1 MWMRLRSRDL
11 SARKCL
17 CHAGER
23 MASACKDARGVPG
36 YSHSWSSIPDPIY
49 IYMYI
54 YMYIYIY
61 IYIHVGRPCQYSR
74 TLGSMMGYTFR
85 KSK

>member
-61 IYIHVGRPCQYSR
+61 IYIYMSDDHANTHGP
-74 TLGSMMGYTFR
+74 
-85 KSK
+85 